1 MSEWLPGSVSRE
13 VSFDG
18 ITLHYEEMGDPSG
31 PPVILL
37 HGFPEFW
44 YSWRHQ
50 MPALTQAGYRVI
62 VPDQRGYNRSS
73 KVGPYSVERLTLD
86 IRRLQEALGI
96 EQSDIVGHD
105 WGSVVACGF
114 AAYFPQHTRKL
125 VTMNGPH
132 PSAYQ
137 DAMKRGLTQFLK
149 SWYMYFFQIPWLPE
163 LALRVN
169 NYAQLRKVFGSLPK
183 QYVNEQDIQRYVDAV
198 SQPGALTAMISW
210 YRALPGQMLRTGG
223 SLPDPMIRVPTCVI
237 WGERDIALDKICNDT
252 LPRYVPDLE
261 VHYLPN
267 STHWVQMDDP
277 DEVNRLLLV
286 FLNKAS

>member
-50 MPALTQAGYRVI
+50 MPALAQAGYRVI
-62 VPDQRGYNRSS
+62 APDQRGYNRSS
-73 KVGPYSVERLTLD
+73 KEGPYTVERLTLD

-96 EQSDIVGHD
+96 EQSNIVGHD
-105 WGSVVACGF
+105 WGSVVAWGF
-114 AAYFPQHTRKL
+114 ASYFPQHTRKL

-137 DAMKRGLTQFLK
+137 DAMKRGLTQLRK

-163 LALRVN
+163 LALSAN

-183 QYVNEQDIQRYVDAV
+183 QYMNEQDIQRYVDAV
-198 SQPGALTAMISW
+198 SQPGALTAMINW

-223 SLPDPMIRVPTCVI
+223 SMPDPIIRVPTCVI
-237 WGERDIALDKICNDT
+237 WGERDIALDKICNET
-252 LPRYVPDLE
+252 LPKYVPDLE
-261 VHYLPN
+261 LHYLPN
-267 STHWVQMDDP
+267 STHWVQLDDP
-277 DEVNRLLLV
+277 HEVNRLLLA
-286 FLNKAS
+286 FLNKAP

>member
-1 MSEWLPGSVSRE
+1 MSDWISGSVSKE

-18 ITLHYEEMGDPSG
+18 ITLRYEEMGDPG
-31 PPVILL
+31 GCPVLLL

-44 YSWRHQ
+44 YSWRFQ
-50 MPALTQAGYRVI
+50 MLALAEAGFRVI

-73 KVGPYSVERLTLD
+73 KTGAYSVERLTLD
-86 IRRLQEALGI
+86 IRRLQECLGI

-105 WGSVVACGF
+105 WGSVVAWGF

-137 DAMKRGLTQFLK
+137 DAMKRGFAQLRK
-149 SWYMYFFQIPWLPE
+149 SWYIYFFQLPWLPE
-163 LALRVN
+163 LALRAN
-169 NYAQLRKVFGSLPK
+169 NYAALRKIFAELPP
-183 QYVNEQDIQRYVDAV
+183 QYMSQTDIERYVDAA

-223 SLPDPMIRVPTCVI
+223 SLPDPVIKVPTCVI
-237 WGERDIALDKICNDT
+237 WGERDFALDKSCNDT
-252 LPRYVPDLE
+252 LSKYVPDLE
-261 VHYLPN
+261 LNYLAN

-277 DEVNRLLLV
+277 ESVNRLLLD
-286 FLNKAS
+286 FLGR